1 MYKLITYSFCLL
13 CFLFTSVLIL
23 PWFFFESVKKSL
35 FFSIVLF
42 FVSILVAEIAF
53 RLFYKIKFKTTYQ
66 IIPKVPFKN
75 IYVEPH
81 PYLPYVKKKHFISP
95 KKMSVTYPLNKDKGF
110 LSGQYRTNNFRTYNG
125 PEGDRDIAVPK
136 PEGLIRVN
144 CLGGSTTG
152 NYIVYKGKSFSYPM
166 ELEIILQK
174 QFPDKKIEVNN
185 FGQGGWTSAEL
196 LIMFLLETINTKPD
210 IVIIYHAYNDLPV
223 SLTPGFQSDF
233 SHAKRNLGETFH
245 LYRLASFIPH
255 FPLAFYN
262 FFTTKLFYQHIRYS
276 LLESISKGRV
286 CLDGEFKGTT
296 TYKRNIE
303 FIINICNAHGIYVV
317 LSTYAHHLYDE
328 IKNSK
333 LHKKYREGV
342 ILENRAIRELAEKYC
357 IPLVD
362 SFSLIPS
369 ENKYFV
375 DSVHF
380 SPEGMN
386 LLARNISPPVIEFI
400 RRI

>member
-1 MYKLITYSFCLL
+1 MHRLTKYSFYIL
-13 CFLFTSVLIL
+13 CSFFISVLII
-23 PWFFFESVKKSL
+23 PWLFHESIRSSL
-35 FFSIVLF
+35 LFSFGLF
-42 FVSILVAEIAF
+42 FVSIFVAEIVF
-53 RLFYKIKFKTTYQ
+53 RLLYKIKFKASYQ
-66 IIPKVPFKN
+66 MIPKVPFKK

-95 KKMSVTYPLNKDKGF
+95 KMMPVTYPLNKDKGF
-110 LSGQYRTNNFRTYNG
+110 LFGQHRTNNFRNNNG
-125 PEGDRDIAVPK
+125 PKGDRDIAVPK

-144 CLGGSTTG
+144 CIGGSTTG
-152 NYIVYKGKSFSYPM
+152 NYIVYKDKSFSYPM
-166 ELEIILQK
+166 ELENILKK

-185 FGQGGWTSAEL
+185 FGQGGCTSAEL
-196 LIMFLLETINTKPD
+196 FIRFLLEIMDTKSD

-223 SLTPGFQSDF
+223 SLTSGFQSDY
-233 SHAKRNLGETFH
+233 SHAKKNLGETFY

-262 FFTTKLFYQHIRYS
+262 FFITKLFYQHIKYS

-303 FIINICNAHGIYVV
+303 YIINICNAHGIYVV
-317 LSTYAHHLYDE
+317 LSTFSHYLYDE
-328 IKNSK
+328 IKDAK

-342 ILENRAIRELAEKYC
+342 ILENRAIRELADKYC

-362 SFSLIPS
+362 NFSLIPS
-369 ENKYFV
+369 EKKYFV
-375 DSVHF
+375 DSIHF

-386 LLARNISPPVIEFI
+386 LLARNISPPVMEFI
-400 RRI
+400 KRI

>member
-1 MYKLITYSFCLL
+1 MT
-13 CFLFTSVLIL
+13 
-23 PWFFFESVKKSL
+23 
-35 FFSIVLF
+35 
-42 FVSILVAEIAF
+42 
-53 RLFYKIKFKTTYQ
+53 
-66 IIPKVPFKN
+66 PKVPFKK

-81 PYLPYVKKKHFISP
+81 PYLPFVKKKHFISP
-95 KKMSVTYPLNKDKGF
+95 KKMPVTYPLNKDKGF
-110 LSGQYRTNNFRTYNG
+110 MSGQYKTNNFRINNG
-125 PEGDRDIAVPK
+125 PKGDRDIAVPK

-152 NYIVYKGKSFSYPM
+152 NYIVYKDKSFSYPM

-317 LSTYAHHLYDE
+317 LSTYAHYLYDE

-342 ILENRAIRELAEKYC
+342 ILENRAIRELADKYC

-362 SFSLIPS
+362 NFSLIPS
-369 ENKYFV
+369 EEKYFV

-386 LLARNISPPVIEFI
+386 LLARNISPPVMEFI
-400 RRI
+400 RRIYTLS